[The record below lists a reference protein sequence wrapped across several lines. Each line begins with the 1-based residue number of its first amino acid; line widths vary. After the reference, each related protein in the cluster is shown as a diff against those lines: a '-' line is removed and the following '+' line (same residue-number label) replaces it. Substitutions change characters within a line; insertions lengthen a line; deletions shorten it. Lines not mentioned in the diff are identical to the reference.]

1 MKGQSIIL
9 SAAGFKNIIV
19 KEEEEEFVFI
29 IGTSEMKMNRI
40 FAEFI
45 SPKVSH
51 IHHSDPTI
59 NYHNLTRDVM
69 SKNKNKNPS
78 NQKMKF
84 LENIIERVSNQNTI
98 SKMIELSRGERIE
111 TFSFLMFQ

>member
-51 IHHSDPTI
+51 IHHSDPKTKTKI
-59 NYHNLTRDVM
+59 LAIR
-69 SKNKNKNPS
+69 
-78 NQKMKF
+78 
-84 LENIIERVSNQNTI
+84 R
-98 SKMIELSRGERIE
+98 
-111 TFSFLMFQ
+111 